1 MEQRSGRQLRL
12 VEVVGKGGFGIV
24 WRAILED
31 GPLFRK
37 TVALKMLHPERSK
50 DSGAVDRVRAEAT
63 ILARIRHRAVI
74 GVQGL
79 LELQGG
85 PALLMEFI
93 DGIDLSLAIRRARP
107 PLPVVLEVVEEV
119 AGALYAAAHVPPVGE
134 PAALGLLHRDV
145 KPSNIRITRDGE
157 VKLLDFGVAL
167 GVVQED
173 DRLWGSAR
181 YLAPERRQGKS
192 THQGDIYALGIVLAN
207 ALSGKR
213 FAEPPATASEHAR
226 FLRGILDEVNEGFED
241 PEEAAD
247 VRLLILEMLAFE
259 ADDRPDGWAVEQRC
273 RRIRSGLPTPW
284 LRDWAKATVP
294 RLSQEA
300 AADLAESIRALNQP
314 ASGTVLVEDTQR
326 AGQSPASIA
335 GFSANLSSRKAPP
348 IPLLAFLSGSVFGA
362 GVAWLAIRLLN

>member
-1 MEQRSGRQLRL
+1 MEQRPGRRLRL
-12 VEVVGKGGFGIV
+12 VEVVGKGGFGVV

-37 TVALKMLHPERSK
+37 TVALKMLHPDRAK
-50 DSGAVDRVRAEAT
+50 DAGAVERVRAEAT

-79 LELQGG
+79 LELSGG
-85 PALLMEFI
+85 PALLMEYI

-134 PAALGLLHRDV
+134 PSALGLLHRDV

-181 YLAPERRQGKS
+181 YLSPERRHGKS
-192 THQGDIYALGIVLAN
+192 SHQADIFALGVVLAN

-213 FAEPPATASEHAR
+213 FSEPPASAQEHAR
-226 FLRGILDEVNEGFED
+226 FLRGILDEVNGAFED

-300 AADLAESIRALNQP
+300 ASDLADAIRSMDQP
-314 ASGTVLVEDTQR
+314 APGTVLAELPQGVSQVPGT
-326 AGQSPASIA
+326 IA
-335 GFSANLSSRKAPP
+335 HLSKTPRFGGSRLF
-348 IPLLAFLSGSVFGA
+348 PLLTFLSGSVIGA
-362 GVAWLAIRLLN
+362 ALASLAMGLLN